1 MVNYMIAEKK
11 VEKLIIIKELY
22 SHGEKHS
29 FYDTRLDR
37 RLAIISFHNAIELFL
52 RLAILTKNSSNADL
66 DKKRFEGKITEF
78 KSKVIPKDDIIFEAE
93 LIDLNVI
100 RNKIYH
106 NYTIPTQDETENF
119 KVTVRLFLKHFIP
132 KVFKVT
138 FDELSLFDMDTI
150 RNPFVS
156 CAYAKGI
163 AKFASEYNES
173 MSYFQKAFNEQFN
186 SVYGN
191 PINIGV
197 NFSNSDNNPE
207 IISLIDRLA
216 FDIDVSFKTIQKH
229 IVDKHHFKLKDWV
242 DTIYHGYAVEDV
254 NFKDLTKMRL
264 KLEEFIAE
272 TDHYILDDYLEGRK
286 RNYHDM
292 ENWEKKYGFPLIC

>member
-1 MVNYMIAEKK
+1 MVAYMTIEKK
-11 VEKLIIIKELY
+11 HEKLIIIKELFF
-22 SHGEKHS
+22 HGEKHS

-37 RLAIISFHNAIELFL
+37 RLAIISFHNSIELFL
-52 RLAILTKNSSNADL
+52 RLAISTKNLSNADL
-66 DKKRFEGKITEF
+66 DGMNFKNKIDYF
-78 KSKVIPKDDIIFEAE
+78 KSKVIRKDDLTYESE
-93 LIDLNVI
+93 LADLNDI

-106 NYTIPTQDETENF
+106 NYTIPTQDETETF

-132 KVFKVT
+132 KVFKIT

-156 CAYAKGI
+156 CAYANGI
-163 AKFASEYNES
+163 AKFASEYNKS
-173 MSYFQKAFNEQFN
+173 MGYFQTAFSEQFN

-216 FDIDVSFKTIQKH
+216 SDIDDSFKTIQKH

-242 DTIYHGYAVEDV
+242 DTIYHSYAFEDV
-254 NFKDLTKMRL
+254 NFNDLTKMRR

-272 TDHYILDDYLEGRK
+272 TDHYILDDYLECRK

-292 ENWEKKYGFPLIC
+292 ENRNKKYGIPMIC